1 MSPPPGLGLPTWTF
15 LSHPSPPALPCL
27 SSLTSRPRNFQ
38 ADSWGVGG
46 SSLAAGPPLPHDGQ
60 EAKTQRRAGQVKW
73 AAGGSGRLMTTASP
87 SVAVVASEGR
97 SSPKLPNV
105 FLLITHNSDGAYV
118 QAILQLC

>member
-1 MSPPPGLGLPTWTF
+1 MPAAELSGTLLLAVCSVVPPWARLVRQEAG
-15 LSHPSPPALPCL
+15 
-27 SSLTSRPRNFQ
+27 
-38 ADSWGVGG
+38 SWGVGG

-105 FLLITHNSDGAYV
+105 FLLITSNSDGACV